1 MYQKGEFLFKEGSRP
16 HSVYCIN
23 KGKLK
28 VFQTGKDGKEQ
39 LLYVATEGD
48 LLGYRSLISDD
59 LHYESAQT
67 LEECNVC
74 VIPKSDFLTLLNES
88 DRFKDNMLK
97 EACKKMGYLSS
108 NITVMAQKS
117 VRERSALVLLMLCD
131 TYDTAPYKNGP
142 IEINLTREDLANMVG
157 TATETLIRQLHDF
170 KEEKLVETKGRK
182 INVINKEG
190 LVKVANLL

>member
-1 MYQKGEFLFKEGSRP
+1 MFKEGSRP

-23 KGKLK
+23 NGKLK

-39 LLYVATEGD
+39 LLYVASQGD

-74 VIPKSDFLTLLNES
+74 VIPRTDFLNLLNES
-88 DRFKDNMLK
+88 DRFKENMLK

-117 VRERSALVLLMLCD
+117 VRERTALVLLMLCD
-131 TYDTAPYKNGP
+131 TYDTAPYNNGP
-142 IEINLTREDLANMVG
+142 VEINLTREDLANMVG

-170 KEEKLVETKGRK
+170 KDEDLIETKGRK
-182 INVINKEG
+182 INVTNKEG